1 MQSTNLARTALW
13 MEWIAQRAESFF
25 DSATRARYR
34 LIGLGV
40 CREAL
45 RSRLDE
51 RPLEPDPA
59 DTGVG
64 KAWMTERSRLRP
76 KPLPGRQEAAFQ
88 MPSQNAQRH
97 QKITIKL
104 NDEAYV
110 IEGDARLTAL
120 IDALKMKPTR
130 IAVELNR
137 EVVPKADYASI
148 VLREGD
154 ELELINFVGGG

>member
-1 MQSTNLARTALW
+1 MR
-13 MEWIAQRAESFF
+13 
-25 DSATRARYR
+25 
-34 LIGLGV
+34 LGV

-88 MPSQNAQRH
+88 MPSQNAQRN
-97 QKITIKL
+97 QKINIKL
-104 NDEAYV
+104 NGEAYV
-110 IEGDARLTAL
+110 IAGDARLTAL
-120 IDALKMKPTR
+120 IAALKMKPTR

-137 EVVPKADYASI
+137 EVVPKAEYAG
-148 VLREGD
+148 VTLREGD

>member
-1 MQSTNLARTALW
+1 
-13 MEWIAQRAESFF
+13 
-25 DSATRARYR
+25 

-51 RPLEPDPA
+51 RPLEPDPG

-64 KAWMTERSRLRP
+64 KACDDGAIAAPPQAASR
-76 KPLPGRQEAAFQ
+76 RQEAAFY
-88 MPSQNAQRH
+88 MPSQNSQLDQKIT
-97 QKITIKL
+97 QKITIQL
-104 NDEAYV
+104 NGDPYV
-110 IEGDARLTAL
+110 VEGDARLTTL
-120 IDALKMKPTR
+120 IDILKMKPTR

-137 EVVPKADYASI
+137 EIVPKADYAK
-148 VLREGD
+148 VTLREGD